1 MKQVNLALAGATA
14 LFLAAAAHGIAFA
27 QAPGAAP
34 PPAGTG
40 WRMKNPKVFPADIT
54 RAQLVA
60 TMKGF
65 TQALGVR
72 CTFCHV
78 GTEGQPLSTY
88 DFASDAKPE
97 KEIAR
102 SMLRMVGDLNGR
114 VLPAIPGLKDAKVT
128 CFTCH
133 RGDSKPAIA
142 PPPPPAVP
150 PPPPPGT

>member
-1 MKQVNLALAGATA
+1 MKTVHLALAGATA
-14 LFLAAAAHGIAFA
+14 LFLAAATHSMASA
-27 QAPGAAP
+27 QASSP
-34 PPAGTG
+34 PPAESS
-40 WRMKNPKVFPADIT
+40 WRMKNAKVFPADIP
-54 RAQLVA
+54 RAQLIA

-72 CTFCHV
+72 CSFCHV

-102 SMLRMVGDLNGR
+102 AMLRMAGDLNKR
-114 VLPAIPGLKDAKVT
+114 VLPAIPGLEDAKVT

-133 RGDSKPAIA
+133 RGDKIPAVA
-142 PPPPPAVP
+142 PPPPTPAAAP
-150 PPPPPGT
+150 PPPPPGS